1 VPFMKNDKFTRRTF
15 IHSAFL
21 KTAGIVAGALATNGC
36 TSRTTTA
43 LAYRKPE
50 KPKAVLWIGGHSHD
64 FEAIAKIMTDF
75 LPKQAPIEIEVVR
88 DGSFVDSAGA
98 EHLDVI
104 LMNHCYNSAEGVLN
118 EKQKQNLLKLVH
130 DGTGIVAIHAS
141 YYSFT
146 DWNEYHDKF
155 FGARFIR
162 HGKVDVILEVTI
174 TDKEHPITKNLD
186 DSFEAHS
193 ELYQS
198 SPIPKDCR
206 ILAYSKEKGQA
217 ESFPS
222 VWVNNYGR
230 GRIATILPA
239 HWPDTYRLAAFQRLI
254 TASTLWAMRRPEKW

>member
-1 VPFMKNDKFTRRTF
+1 MKDNKFTRRTL
-15 IHSAFL
+15 IHSAFM
-21 KTAGIVAGALATNGC
+21 KTAGIVAGALAANGC
-36 TSRTTTA
+36 TSRATTD
-43 LAYRKPE
+43 LIYKKPE

-64 FEAIAKIMTDF
+64 FEAIAKIITDF
-75 LPKQAPIEIEVVR
+75 LPKQVPIEIEVVR
-88 DGSFVDSAGA
+88 DGSFLDSTKA
-98 EHLDVI
+98 EQIDVI
-104 LMNHCYNSAEGVLN
+104 LMNHCYDLAEGVLN
-118 EKQKQNLLKLVH
+118 AKQKQNLLDLVH

-174 TDKEHPITKNLD
+174 TDKEHPITKNMD

-198 SPIPKDCR
+198 TPIPKDCR
-206 ILAYSKEKGQA
+206 ILAYSKEKGKV

-222 VWVNNYGR
+222 VWVKNYGK
-230 GRIATILPA
+230 GRIVNILPA
-239 HWPDTYRLAAFQRLI
+239 HWPDTYRLAAFQKLI
-254 TASTLWAMRRPEKW
+254 AASTLWAIRRPKK